1 MTRHSIGSDGHL
13 GVNWMILRVA
23 TLVLSKYTWYE
34 LPRKFNM
41 GMLKKDKNQEIPWT
55 NHVAPPWKQ
64 KFEVNKQHSVEYWLM
79 VYLLDGWDR
88 KDGKT
93 AAVRVI
99 DPEQADVFF
108 VPFFSALSF
117 NSHGHGMSEGAAA
130 DKRLQVRPHSLLP
143 RDLFR
148 YWFV

>member
-1 MTRHSIGSDGHL
+1 MMVKSSRKPACWVLFGLFIAFILALPAYISPDSMIQNGHMNDKTFNWFRWSPRSKLDDSTGSYSCPL
-13 GVNWMILRVA
+13 KIYM
-23 TLVLSKYTWYE
+23 YE

-108 VPFFSALSF
+108 VPF
-117 NSHGHGMSEGAAA
+117 
-130 DKRLQVRPHSLLP
+130 
-143 RDLFR
+143 
-148 YWFV
+148 